1 MTKQNHFHAARTE
14 HVVMVIGMNVVVGVT
29 SAEMERYRAIV
40 ADIDGMSDSQ
50 KEEAIM
56 IVINMMQAFV
66 DAAWGQHP
74 VQQIELQSSH
84 GGGVC
89 GKIVALGNAKP
100 VDLASEGAI
109 TKNKNK
115 ELAP

>member
-1 MTKQNHFHAARTE
+1 MTKQNHFHAARSE
-14 HVVMVIGMNVVVGVT
+14 HAMMVIGMNVVVSIT

-40 ADIDGMSDSQ
+40 ADIDGMSESQ
-50 KEEAIM
+50 KEEAII
-56 IVINMMQAFV
+56 IVVNMMQAFV

-89 GKIVALGNAKP
+89 DKIQALGDAKL
-100 VDLASEGAI
+100 VDLAREGAI
-109 TKNKNK
+109 TKNENK

>member
-14 HVVMVIGMNVVVGVT
+14 HVVMVIGMNVVVSVT

-50 KEEAIM
+50 KEEAII

-89 GKIVALGNAKP
+89 DKISALGNVKP

-115 ELAP
+115 EFAP

>member
-1 MTKQNHFHAARTE
+1 M
-14 HVVMVIGMNVVVGVT
+14 MVIVMNVVVSVT

-74 VQQIELQSSH
+74 VQQVELQSSH
-84 GGGVC
+84 AGGAC
-89 GKIVALGNAKP
+89 GKIAALGNSKP

>member
-1 MTKQNHFHAARTE
+1 
-14 HVVMVIGMNVVVGVT
+14 MVIGMNVVVSVT

-84 GGGVC
+84 SGSAC
-89 GKIVALGNAKP
+89 GKIAALGNANP

>member
-1 MTKQNHFHAARTE
+1 
-14 HVVMVIGMNVVVGVT
+14 MVIVMNVVVSVT

-50 KEEAIM
+50 KEEAII

-74 VQQIELQSSH
+74 VQQIEFQSSH
-84 GGGVC
+84 GGGGC
-89 GKIVALGNAKP
+89 GKIAALGNAKP
-100 VDLASEGAI
+100 VDLVSEGAI

>member
-1 MTKQNHFHAARTE
+1 
-14 HVVMVIGMNVVVGVT
+14 MVIGMNVVVDVT
-29 SAEMERYRAIV
+29 SAEMERYRALV
-40 ADIDGMSDSQ
+40 ADIEGMSDAQ
-50 KEEAIM
+50 KDDAIM
-56 IVINMMQAFV
+56 IVVNMMQAFV

-89 GKIVALGNAKP
+89 DKIPALGNAKP

-109 TKNKNK
+109 TKNEN
-115 ELAP
+115 EGLAP